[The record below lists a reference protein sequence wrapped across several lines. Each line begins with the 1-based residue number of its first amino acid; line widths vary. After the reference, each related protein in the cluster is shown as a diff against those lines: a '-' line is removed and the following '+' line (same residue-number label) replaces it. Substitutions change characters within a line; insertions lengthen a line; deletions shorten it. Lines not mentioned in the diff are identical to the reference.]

1 MRLSLVQITV
11 GPQVDKNF
19 QKVDRFINQALS
31 FKPDL
36 ILLPE
41 SFLFL
46 SNLTKT
52 SFTMDHEYILH
63 YQNFA
68 KINKVNL
75 LLGSLPIL
83 DEDKVYNRS
92 ILINQEGNISSY
104 YDKIHMFDVILKNNE
119 EYKESDTYT
128 PGSSLR
134 SMEINGELIGHSIC
148 YDLRF
153 PKLFRELSK
162 KSCKAIVV
170 PSAFTYTTGK
180 AHWHCLLRAR
190 AIENGIF
197 IVAPNQWGTN
207 EEKRS
212 TYGHSLVVNPWGE
225 IISEAADSEM
235 VLNCEIDLK
244 SVEKFQK
251 SIPVLMHDRNFN

>member
-1 MRLSLVQITV
+1 M
-11 GPQVDKNF
+11 
-19 QKVDRFINQALS
+19 
-31 FKPDL
+31 
-36 ILLPE
+36 E
-41 SFLFL
+41 
-46 SNLTKT
+46 
-52 SFTMDHEYILH
+52 HEYILH

-68 KINKVNL
+68 KQNKINL

-83 DEDKVYNRS
+83 DNDKVYNRS
-92 ILINQEGNISSY
+92 VLINHEGGIASY

-119 EYKESDTYT
+119 AYKESDTYT
-128 PGSSLR
+128 SGSSLKI
-134 SMEINGELIGHSIC
+134 MEIDGQLIGHSIC

-153 PKLFRELSK
+153 PKLYRELSK

-197 IVAPNQWGTN
+197 IIAPNQWGTN
-207 EEKRS
+207 EENRS

-225 IISEAADSEM
+225 IISEATDSEM
-235 VLNCEIDLK
+235 VLNCEIDLNI
-244 SVEKFQK
+244 VENFQN
-251 SIPVLMHDRNFN
+251 SIPVLKHDRNFN

>member
-1 MRLSLVQITV
+1 MRLSLIQITV
-11 GPQVDKNF
+11 GPQIEKNFEKVDK
-19 QKVDRFINQALS
+19 FINQALS
-31 FKPDL
+31 FKPNL

-41 SFLFL
+41 CFLFL
-46 SNLTKT
+46 SNFKKF
-52 SFTMDHEYILH
+52 SFSMEHEYILH

-68 KINKVNL
+68 KQNKINL

-83 DEDKVYNRS
+83 DNDKVYNRS
-92 ILINQEGNISSY
+92 VLINHEGSIASY

-119 EYKESDTYT
+119 AYKESDTYT
-128 PGSSLR
+128 SGSSLKI
-134 SMEINGELIGHSIC
+134 MEIDGQLIGHSIC

-153 PKLFRELSK
+153 PKLYRELSK

-190 AIENGIF
+190 AIENGVF
-197 IVAPNQWGTN
+197 IIAPNQWGTN
-207 EEKRS
+207 EENRS

-225 IISEAADSEM
+225 IISEATDSEM
-235 VLNCEIDLK
+235 VLNCEIDLNI
-244 SVEKFQK
+244 VENFQN
-251 SIPVLMHDRNFN
+251 SIPVLKHDRNFN

>member
-11 GPQVDKNF
+11 GPHIDKNF
-19 QKVDRFINQALS
+19 QKVDKFINQALS
-31 FKPDL
+31 FDPDL

-41 SFLFL
+41 CFLFL
-46 SNLTKT
+46 SNLKKT
-52 SFTMDHEYILH
+52 SFTMDHDYILH
-63 YQNFA
+63 YQKFT

-83 DEDKVYNRS
+83 DKGKVYNRS
-92 ILINQEGNISSY
+92 ILINQEGSISSY

-119 EYKESDTYT
+119 EYRESDTYT
-128 PGSSLR
+128 PGSSLK
-134 SMEINGELIGHSIC
+134 SMKINGDLIGHSIC

-190 AIENGIF
+190 AIENSIF
-197 IVAPNQWGTN
+197 IVAPNQCGTN
-207 EEKRS
+207 EENRS

-225 IISEAADSEM
+225 IISEATDSEM

-244 SVEKFQK
+244 SVEKYQN
-251 SIPVLMHDRNFN
+251 SIPVLKHDRNFN

>member
-1 MRLSLVQITV
+1 MRLSLIQITV
-11 GPQVDKNF
+11 GPQIEKNFEKVDK
-19 QKVDRFINQALS
+19 FINKALS
-31 FKPDL
+31 FKPNL

-41 SFLFL
+41 CFLFL
-46 SNLTKT
+46 SNFKKF
-52 SFTMDHEYILH
+52 SFSMDHEYISH

-68 KINKVNL
+68 KQNKINL

-83 DEDKVYNRS
+83 DNDKVYNRS
-92 ILINQEGNISSY
+92 VFINHEGSIASY

-119 EYKESDTYT
+119 AYKESDTYT
-128 PGSSLR
+128 SGSSLKI
-134 SMEINGELIGHSIC
+134 MEIHGQLMGHSIC

-190 AIENGIF
+190 AIENGVF
-197 IVAPNQWGTN
+197 IIAPNQWGIN

-225 IISEAADSEM
+225 IVSEATDSEM
-235 VLNCEIDLK
+235 VLNCEIDLNI
-244 SVEKFQK
+244 VENFQN
-251 SIPVLMHDRNFN
+251 SIPVLKHDRNFD

>member
-1 MRLSLVQITV
+1 MRLSLIQITV
-11 GPQVDKNF
+11 GPQIEKNFEKVDK
-19 QKVDRFINQALS
+19 FINQALS
-31 FKPDL
+31 FKPKL

-41 SFLFL
+41 CFLFL
-46 SNLTKT
+46 S
-52 SFTMDHEYILH
+52 SFKKFSFSMDHRYILH

-68 KINKVNL
+68 KNNKVNI

-83 DEDKVYNRS
+83 DEGKIYNRS
-92 ILINQEGNISSY
+92 LLINHEGSVTSY
-104 YDKIHMFDVILKNNE
+104 YDKIHMFDVMLKHNE

-128 PGSSLR
+128 PGSSLKT
-134 SMEINGELIGHSIC
+134 MEIDGQLMGHSIC

-153 PKLFRELSK
+153 PKLYRELSK
-162 KSCKAIVV
+162 KFCKAIVV

-197 IVAPNQWGTN
+197 IVAPNQWGVN

-225 IISEAADSEM
+225 IISEATDSEM
-235 VLNCEIDLK
+235 VLNCEIDLN
-244 SVEKFQK
+244 VVGNYQN
-251 SIPVLMHDRNFN
+251 SIPVLKQDRNFD

>member
-1 MRLSLVQITV
+1 MRLSLIQITV
-11 GPQVDKNF
+11 GPQIEKNF
-19 QKVDRFINQALS
+19 EKVDAFINQALI
-31 FKPDL
+31 FKPNL

-41 SFLFL
+41 CFLFL
-46 SNLTKT
+46 SNFKKT
-52 SFTMDHEYILH
+52 SFPMDHDYILH
-63 YQNFA
+63 YQYFA
-68 KINKVNL
+68 KKNEVNL

-83 DEDKVYNRS
+83 DEGKVYNRS
-92 ILINQEGNISSY
+92 ILVNNEGIITSF

-128 PGSSLR
+128 PGSSLKI
-134 SMEINGELIGHSIC
+134 MEINGQLIGHSIC

-153 PKLFRELSK
+153 PKLYRELSK

-190 AIENGIF
+190 AIENGVF

-212 TYGHSLVVNPWGE
+212 TYGHSLIVNPWGE
-225 IISEAADSEM
+225 IISEATDSEM
-235 VLNCEIDLK
+235 VLNCEIDLD
-244 SVEKFQK
+244 VVNNFQN
-251 SIPVLMHDRNFN
+251 SIPVLKHDRNFD